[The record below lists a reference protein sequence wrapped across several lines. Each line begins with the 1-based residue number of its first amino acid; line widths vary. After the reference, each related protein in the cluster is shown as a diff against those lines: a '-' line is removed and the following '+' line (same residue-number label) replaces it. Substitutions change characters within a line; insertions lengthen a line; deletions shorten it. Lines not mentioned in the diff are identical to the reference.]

1 VQSNASTEDQ
11 VIVVELPTV
20 MEFAA
25 NFRLGAAGGGGT
37 VTAKLALPGAD
48 APMTFAQVSE

>member
-1 VQSNASTEDQ
+1 

-37 VTAKLALPGAD
+37 VTAKLALPAAD
-48 APMTFAQVSE
+48 EPITLAQVSE